1 MTVRLVRDK
10 LAKIQPSTQRKR
22 AREGGK
28 NQWDTLLFT
37 VAVHLINKRC
47 STDLDYKETVQG
59 GKISWLLIGV
69 QALPLLTK
77 STFLTEC
84 QGRLQVSG
92 PQRLTIRATP
102 EKAQRRSSPMRA
114 KYRSVGRVHRPSR
127 ASVRGRLG
135 KRSGSAVNLTQMRY
149 EISHK

>member
-10 LAKIQPSTQRKR
+10 LAAIQPSTQRKR
-22 AREGGK
+22 ERGGGD
-28 NQWDTLLFT
+28 QWDALLFT

-47 STDLDYKETVQG
+47 STDLNYKETVQG
-59 GKISWLLIGV
+59 GKISWLLIVV

-102 EKAQRRSSPMRA
+102 EKAQRRSNPMRA

-135 KRSGSAVNLTQMRY
+135 KRSGSAVDSNQMRY